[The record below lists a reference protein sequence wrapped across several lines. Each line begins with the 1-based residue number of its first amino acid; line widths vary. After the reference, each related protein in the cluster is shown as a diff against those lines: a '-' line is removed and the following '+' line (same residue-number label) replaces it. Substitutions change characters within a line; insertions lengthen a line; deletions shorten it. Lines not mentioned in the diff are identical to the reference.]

1 MKSAFDLFRTTRERI
16 YDLANDMAWEEVNTI
31 PDGFSNSISWN
42 LAHILVTQQLLHY
55 KLSGLEMLLDDVF
68 IEKYRKGSKHESAMS
83 DIDWKKSLDLL
94 VTLAEKLENDYFAG
108 KFVEFQRYP
117 TSYGYE
123 LQNIEDAIFFNNI
136 HEALHLG
143 YMMSMRKTLNSQ

>member
-1 MKSAFDLFRTTRERI
+1 
-16 YDLANDMAWEEVNTI
+16 MAWEEVNTI

-68 IEKYRKGSKHESAMS
+68 IEKYRKGSKHESALS
-83 DIDWKKSLDLL
+83 KTEWKLSLDLL
-94 VTLAEKLENDYFAG
+94 ANLAKRLEGDYFAG

-143 YMMSMRKTLNSQ
+143 YMMSMRKILSSQ

>member
-16 YDLANDMAWEEVNTI
+16 YDLAQDMAWEKVNTI
-31 PDGFSNSISWN
+31 PYGFSNSISWN

-55 KLSGLEMLLDDVF
+55 KLSGLEMLLDGVF
-68 IEKYRKGSKHESAMS
+68 IENYRKGSKHESGMS
-83 DIDWKKSLDLL
+83 KTEWKQSLDLL
-94 VTLAEKLENDYFAG
+94 STLAKKLENDYFAG

-123 LQNIEDAIFFNNI
+123 LHNIKDAILFNNV

-143 YMMSMRKTLNSQ
+143 YMMSMRKTLNSR

>member
-1 MKSAFDLFRTTRERI
+1 M
-16 YDLANDMAWEEVNTI
+16 
-31 PDGFSNSISWN
+31 
-42 LAHILVTQQLLHY
+42 
-55 KLSGLEMLLDDVF
+55 
-68 IEKYRKGSKHESAMS
+68 SKK
-83 DIDWKKSLDLL
+83 DWKKSLDLL
-94 VTLAEKLENDYFAG
+94 ATLAKKLENDYFSG

-123 LQNIEDAIFFNNI
+123 LQNIEEAILFNNI